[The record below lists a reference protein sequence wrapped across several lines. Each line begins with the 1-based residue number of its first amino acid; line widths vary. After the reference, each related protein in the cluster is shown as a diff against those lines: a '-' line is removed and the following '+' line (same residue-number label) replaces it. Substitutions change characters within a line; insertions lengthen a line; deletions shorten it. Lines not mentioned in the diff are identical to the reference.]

1 MDGWLTICNF
11 TVLPSSSM
19 VLIFCVIYQQ
29 VFALSSQRET
39 DAYKVD
45 TDCGNVGLGVGVIG
59 KSQEQARLSNTGV
72 TDEEQ
77 LEEVIVSARVVNS
90 LFQAH
95 KKSGFS
101 WSCRWRGWVREMLYK
116 SVSTIR
122 GPLGEEGCVYGRPS
136 ATYYSGFMVT
146 DFPKLID
153 KGQARSEAL

>member
-1 MDGWLTICNF
+1 MISLRSRIRWGRGWTAYDLQLHGLAIELNGPDFLCHE
-11 TVLPSSSM
+11 SAS
-19 VLIFCVIYQQ
+19 I
-29 VFALSSQRET
+29 LSSPQRKT

-77 LEEVIVSARVVNS
+77 LEEVIVSAQVVNS

-101 WSCRWRGWVREMLYK
+101 GSCRWRGCFREMLYK
-116 SVSTIR
+116 SVSTIQAFGVR
-122 GPLGEEGCVYGRPS
+122 RLCVG
-136 ATYYSGFMVT
+136 
-146 DFPKLID
+146 
-153 KGQARSEAL
+153 

>member
-1 MDGWLTICNF
+1 M
-11 TVLPSSSM
+11 
-19 VLIFCVIYQQ
+19 
-29 VFALSSQRET
+29 

-45 TDCGNVGLGVGVIG
+45 SDCGNVGLGVGIIG

-101 WSCRWRGWVREMLYK
+101 WSCRWRGWFREMLYK

-122 GPLGEEGCVYGRPS
+122 
-136 ATYYSGFMVT
+136 ASGGKKAVCMV
-146 DFPKLID
+146 
-153 KGQARSEAL
+153 GQRHVLLRIHGDRFSKVDRQRSSSK

>member
-1 MDGWLTICNF
+1 
-11 TVLPSSSM
+11 M
-19 VLIFCVIYQQ
+19 VLIFCVVSASIL
-29 VFALSSQRET
+29 LSPRRKT

-45 TDCGNVGLGVGVIG
+45 TDCGNVGLGVGVVG

-77 LEEVIVSARVVNS
+77 LEEVIVSAQVVNS

-95 KKSGFS
+95 EMSGFS
-101 WSCRWRGWVREMLYK
+101 GSCRWRGWFREMLYK

-122 GPLGEEGCVYGRPS
+122 AFGGRRLCVWKAS